1 LRTFFWVKFV
11 HSDEHWKYALAFF
24 KNADELLFGA
34 NSETS
39 DDRYGYD
46 VAGRNKEINQLNAQ
60 LIYKYGNQSHFQ
72 PIGKVWEMLRVYM
85 LALAATR

>member
-1 LRTFFWVKFV
+1 MP
-11 HSDEHWKYALAFF
+11 
-24 KNADELLFGA
+24 DELLFGA

-60 LIYKYGNQSHFQ
+60 LIYKYGNQVEHQVGAPPNSANSTTSIPEVTV
-72 PIGKVWEMLRVYM
+72 PISPLPYTTCSTGT
-85 LALAATR
+85 A